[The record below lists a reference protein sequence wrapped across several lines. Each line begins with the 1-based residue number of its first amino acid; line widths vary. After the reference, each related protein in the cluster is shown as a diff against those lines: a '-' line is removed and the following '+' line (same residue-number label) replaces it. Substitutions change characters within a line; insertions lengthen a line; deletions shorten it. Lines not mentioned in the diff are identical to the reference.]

1 MNKKGFTLM
10 EILCVVVLLGII
22 SVIASVGLISMSNNT
37 KKNTY
42 CAKLELI
49 KTAALDYGKNHEK
62 ELNNSIEKYDG
73 NKSLTITVEN
83 LIENGFPIDKDNMVI
98 NPLDNNSLNSLK
110 IILYLKNNQIY
121 SFIDDNN
128 VC

>member
-10 EILCVVVLLGII
+10 EILCVVALLGII
-22 SVIASVGLISMSNNT
+22 SVIASVGLVSMSNNT

-49 KTAALDYGKNHEK
+49 KTAALDYGKSHEK
-62 ELNNSIEKYDG
+62 ELNNSLEKYEG
-73 NKSLTITVEN
+73 YKSLTITVED
-83 LIENGFPIDKDNMVI
+83 LIKNGFPVDKDNIVI
-98 NPLDNNSLNSLK
+98 NPMDNNSLNSLK
-110 IILYLKNNQIY
+110 IILYLKNNQVY
-121 SFIDDNN
+121 SYIDDNN